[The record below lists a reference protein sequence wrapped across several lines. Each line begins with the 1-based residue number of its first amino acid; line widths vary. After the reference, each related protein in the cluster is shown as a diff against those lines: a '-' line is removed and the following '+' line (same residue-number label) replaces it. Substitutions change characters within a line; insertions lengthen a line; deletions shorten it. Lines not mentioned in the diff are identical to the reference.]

1 MKATDPMGCLLG
13 KEGAMQWHGQ
23 IWSCVLHRCELRGR
37 VLHRRVL
44 KEARPPP
51 SPSLAPGRPSLS
63 VLQESSEHDLGG
75 VGSDG
80 GREIWGCE

>member
-1 MKATDPMGCLLG
+1 
-13 KEGAMQWHGQ
+13 
-23 IWSCVLHRCELRGR
+23 
-37 VLHRRVL
+37 VL

-51 SPSLAPGRPSLS
+51 SQSLAPGRPSLS

-80 GREIWGCE
+80 GREIWGASEAGREGDSAGFAREGDGAGFATAIVLGS